1 MEQGQNKQSSK
12 GLREFWKGVRWML
25 LMMLAII
32 LIINYLA
39 KLDVPSRSG

>member
-1 MEQGQNKQSSK
+1 MEQRQSKQSSK
-12 GLREFWKGVRWML
+12 GLREFWRGAHWIL
-25 LMMLAII
+25 LGMLAII

>member
-1 MEQGQNKQSSK
+1 MVQRQNKQSTK
-12 GLREFWKGVRWML
+12 GLREFCRGVRWML
-25 LMMLAII
+25 LTMLAII